1 MSEEDTSQQKC
12 CIDKVTFYTYVAEG
26 RVEQVK
32 ACIEAGL
39 PTEIATATEDTESPL
54 HIAVLGDS
62 EEMVDV
68 LLSNTNFVM
77 ATNMYWKTP
86 LHLACGS
93 GRLDVARKLLQH
105 GAEIDYKDCGE
116 CTPLFHSV
124 NNNQV
129 DMVQLL
135 VEAGCDLDTLNEELI
150 TPLDQ
155 ALLHNRKEIISLL
168 IKAGC
173 AIDKSDGLIYYP
185 DHYANHIVFSLLVN
199 NDLGNI
205 KLLNDCGYTMKYSY
219 MQEMFQKK
227 HILAMEEE
235 AFRMLMR
242 MAQNPH
248 SLSNLCRTCIRRTL
262 QAKRYVSR
270 KSLDS
275 MIDRL
280 DVPEKLRRYL
290 SVCDT

>member
-1 MSEEDTSQQKC
+1 MSEEKNSEEEC
-12 CIDKVTFYTYVAEG
+12 CIDKATFYAYVAG
-26 RVEQVK
+26 GQVEQVK

-39 PTEIATATEDTESPL
+39 PPVITSLTEDTDSPL

-62 EEMVDV
+62 TEMVDL
-68 LLSNTNFVM
+68 LLSHTNFIM
-77 ATNMYWKTP
+77 ATNMYGKTP
-86 LHLACGS
+86 LHLACRS

-124 NNNQV
+124 DNNQV
-129 DMVQLL
+129 DMVRLL
-135 VEAGCDLDTLNEELI
+135 IEAGCDLDTLNEELI
-150 TPLDQ
+150 TPLDH
-155 ALLHNRKEIISLL
+155 ALLFNRKEIVSLL

-205 KLLNDCGYTMKYSY
+205 KLLNDCGYTMKYSFI
-219 MQEMFQKK
+219 QEMFRKR

-235 AFRMLMR
+235 AFKMLMR

-248 SLSNLCRTCIRRTL
+248 SLANLCRMCIRRTF
-262 QAKRYVSR
+262 QVKRSVIGQSV
-270 KSLDS
+270 DS
-275 MIDRL
+275 MIDKL
-280 DVPEKLRRYL
+280 YVPEKLRRFL
-290 SVCDT
+290 SFCDI